1 MYTGR
6 RRAQHVR
13 LSDNLEQVTSM
24 DRDEETRRE
33 NKEREERIRE
43 KERLRE
49 ELLEKIRREEERRKK
64 WRGNLYY

>member
-1 MYTGR
+1 
-6 RRAQHVR
+6 
-13 LSDNLEQVTSM
+13 M

-49 ELLEKIRREEERRKK
+49 ELLEKIWREEERRKK
-64 WRGNLYY
+64 